1 MRRTLSR
8 DLRTGPVAVGSHTIR
23 FVTSPSVQ
31 VDEAGWTDRS
41 GERLRVHTLI
51 DSLNWGGA
59 ETLLAEYAIGAERA
73 GIELSVAY
81 LHDRPGVNDRLR
93 ELGIE
98 PVLVPVSGLLSRA
111 GRRRVRDHLAALS
124 PDLLHSHLGYSDVYG
139 GLAARSLGIP
149 AVATLHT
156 MAEPP
161 GPREHVKERL
171 MGLARRH
178 CAQRVIA
185 VSDALRDAY
194 LARRWDTPERVVTV
208 RNGILGDIRPGAGTR
223 VRAELGVSDDALVVG
238 MVSVLRAGKGHDI
251 AAAAVAALRED
262 FPQLRLLV
270 LGTGPDREE
279 IGRQLEPLGDGA
291 IMAGHR
297 DDVLEAIDAMDVL
310 IHPSLIDALPTALIE
325 AMAASTPVVATA
337 VGGIP
342 EIVVPGETGVLI
354 GAPPT
359 AAGLADALRPL
370 LADPGFRRRLGEAGR
385 GRFMA
390 EFTVDSW
397 MQRLLPVYRD
407 AIAAV
412 ASRRRS
418 AGARSGTTGR

>member
-1 MRRTLSR
+1 M
-8 DLRTGPVAVGSHTIR
+8 A
-23 FVTSPSVQ
+23 SPP
-31 VDEAGWTDRS
+31 DGADGAERTDRAS
-41 GERLRVHTLI
+41 GRLRVHTLI

-59 ETLLAEYAIGAERA
+59 ETLLAEYAVGAERA
-73 GIELSVAY
+73 GIEVSVSHLA
-81 LHDRPGVNDRLR
+81 DRPGAHDRLR

-98 PVLVPVSGLLSRA
+98 PVLIPVSGLLSRS
-111 GRRRVRDHLAALS
+111 GRRRVRDHLAAVS
-124 PDLLHSHLGYSDVYG
+124 PDLLHTHLGHSDVYG

-156 MAEPP
+156 MAEPQ
-161 GPREHVKERL
+161 GPRERTRERL

-185 VSDALRDAY
+185 VSDAARDAY
-194 LARRWDTPERVVTV
+194 LARRWDAPGRVVTV
-208 RNGILGDIRPGAGTR
+208 RNGILGDVRPGAGGR
-223 VRAELGVSDDALVVG
+223 VRSELGVPDDSLIVG

-251 AAAAVAALRED
+251 AARAVTALRAE

-279 IGRQLEPLGDGA
+279 IGRQLEPLGA
-291 IMAGHR
+291 AVVMTGHR
-297 DDVLEAIDAMDVL
+297 DDVLDVIDAMDVL

-342 EIVVPGETGVLI
+342 ELVVPGETGVLI
-354 GAPPT
+354 DAPPT

-370 LADPGFRRRLGEAGR
+370 LADPGRRSRLGEAGR
-385 GRFMA
+385 ARFDA

-407 AIAAV
+407 AIATL
-412 ASRRRS
+412 
-418 AGARSGTTGR
+418 GTD

>member
-1 MRRTLSR
+1 
-8 DLRTGPVAVGSHTIR
+8 
-23 FVTSPSVQ
+23 
-31 VDEAGWTDRS
+31 
-41 GERLRVHTLI
+41 
-51 DSLNWGGA
+51 
-59 ETLLAEYAIGAERA
+59 
-73 GIELSVAY
+73 
-81 LHDRPGVNDRLR
+81 
-93 ELGIE
+93 
-98 PVLVPVSGLLSRA
+98 
-111 GRRRVRDHLAALS
+111 
-124 PDLLHSHLGYSDVYG
+124 
-139 GLAARSLGIP
+139 
-149 AVATLHT
+149 
-156 MAEPP
+156 
-161 GPREHVKERL
+161 

-208 RNGILGDIRPGAGTR
+208 RNGILGDIRPGAGKR
-223 VRAELGVSDDALVVG
+223 VRSELGVSDDALIVG

-279 IGRQLEPLGDGA
+279 IGRLLEPLGDGA

-297 DDVLEAIDAMDVL
+297 DDVLDAIDAMDVL

-342 EIVVPGETGVLI
+342 EIVVPDETGVLI
-354 GAPPT
+354 SAPPT
-359 AAGLADALRPL
+359 ATALADALRPL
-370 LADPGFRRRLGEAGR
+370 LADPGVRRGLGESGR
-385 GRFMA
+385 GRFLA

-412 ASRRRS
+412 AARRRS
-418 AGARSGTTGR
+418 RRARSGATGR